1 MSCLQDELIPM
12 SDGELWVHSEDSAD
26 EVSLECAD
34 HALGDV
40 AAVHVWWHFLVLA
53 FPFVSD
59 VGDVHGACFI
69 IEYLEFDS
77 DAMRPEA
84 LHDVV
89 VRRDTV
95 SVGP

>member
-1 MSCLQDELIPM
+1 MP
-12 SDGELWVHSEDSAD
+12 DGKLWVYSEDNAD

-40 AAVHVWWHFLVLA
+40 AAVHVRGDFLVLA
-53 FPFVSD
+53 FPFVGD
-59 VGDVHGACFI
+59 VGDVCVTCFI
-69 IEYLEFDS
+69 IEYLEFNS
-77 DAMRPEA
+77 DAARPEA

-89 VRRDTV
+89 VRWDTV

>member
-1 MSCLQDELIPM
+1 MF
-12 SDGELWVHSEDSAD
+12 DGELWVYPKDNAD

-40 AAVHVWWHFLVLA
+40 AAVHVRGDFLVLA
-53 FPFVSD
+53 FPFVGD
-59 VGDVHGACFI
+59 VGNVCVTCFI
-69 IEYLEFDS
+69 IKYLEFNS
-77 DAMRPEA
+77 DAARPEA

-89 VRRDTV
+89 VRWDTV